1 MQSFAHMPK
10 MNFPDMNQNNLLNN
24 KTLSINDF
32 TIIEQLG
39 KGAHG
44 AVYKVKYKLTGKIF
58 ALKLIEQS
66 HFIIQKSPS
75 NEYQE
80 NQKEI
85 DYLREKTIL
94 YDLTKRNCENIVKLY
109 GDFEDNKYRYLLME
123 CTEGIKLE
131 NLRGKDNPNGYVAEK
146 LVIHILTQLL
156 KTLQFLHDTCKV
168 IHRDIKP
175 DNIIID
181 SNNNIK
187 LLDFGLAA
195 YLVNNNNKLVSKR
208 SFKGAKRFAPDE
220 IIMFGEPHDY
230 DYKVDIFSLGFTI
243 YSLMNPSNN
252 DYYNLPKETEIVN
265 GNIQRYELPLLNKFY
280 STWLIEFVQL
290 LYETDQKKRPT
301 ASEALG
307 LLLGFQNNPQV
318 VQTYIQLKSK
328 KNNNF
333 VNNYNIIWRRQN
345 NINNNLLPNIPN
357 YRMSNSFDQINP
369 NAMNISP
376 NINFARSNTVEIG
389 QKKNNVQE
397 FLQPNQGKENRILSS
412 MKSLLQV
419 FYRIDLI
426 SFI

>member
-1 MQSFAHMPK
+1 
-10 MNFPDMNQNNLLNN
+10 
-24 KTLSINDF
+24 
-32 TIIEQLG
+32 
-39 KGAHG
+39 
-44 AVYKVKYKLTGKIF
+44 
-58 ALKLIEQS
+58 
-66 HFIIQKSPS
+66 
-75 NEYQE
+75 
-80 NQKEI
+80 
-85 DYLREKTIL
+85 
-94 YDLTKRNCENIVKLY
+94 
-109 GDFEDNKYRYLLME
+109 
-123 CTEGIKLE
+123 
-131 NLRGKDNPNGYVAEK
+131 
-146 LVIHILTQLL
+146 
-156 KTLQFLHDTCKV
+156 
-168 IHRDIKP
+168 
-175 DNIIID
+175 
-181 SNNNIK
+181 
-187 LLDFGLAA
+187 
-195 YLVNNNNKLVSKR
+195 
-208 SFKGAKRFAPDE
+208 
-220 IIMFGEPHDY
+220 
-230 DYKVDIFSLGFTI
+230 
-243 YSLMNPSNN
+243 MNPSNN

-265 GNIQRYELPLLNKFY
+265 GNFQRYELPLLNKFY

-357 YRMSNSFDQINP
+357 YRMSTSFDQINP
-369 NAMNISP
+369 NALNISP

-426 SFI
+426 KFIKVQFFSLFSNCQLNYSQFYLYSFNDMLEIRDTLQQPILMVENKDKSGVHFIIPSNTKLLYKYTLKQSDIEKQIKQKEDKKKGNVNSNICLFIFCFV